1 MKPDFQ
7 NVGDGSCA
15 ATASHYQTSDST
27 ISGGLLGVAGA
38 YTCPRVRSA
47 GPPTAGRLIPSCGA
61 TIARLLEEL
70 ESSLGLA
77 PERGPYLAGTRDMQR
92 PSGRLRCCQGDTKP
106 CLCPPTKRCGCG
118 ISTQAPSCAA
128 SRDIQRPSGRLHCCR
143 GDTRLC
149 RHPSGRRADEPRGQP
164 LPRKSDE
171 ATNSPAP
178 HPWPCGSASRDSLRR
193 RRAARCCAVRAFA
206 SIIEASTPTHCVAP
220 QRKPSTTVLTARIWP
235 QRILVAFMATEDQGA
250 IEPTSQARIT
260 APRVLG

>member
-15 ATASHYQTSDST
+15 ATASHYQASDST

-77 PERGPYLAGTRDMQR
+77 PERGPYLAGARDMQR

-128 SRDIQRPSGRLHCCR
+128 SSDIQKPSGRLHCCR

-149 RHPSGRRADEPRGQP
+149 RHPSGRRAGEPSGQP
-164 LPRKSDE
+164 LPRKSNE

-178 HPWPCGSASRDSLRR
+178 ILGHAGQHLAPLSRRTMLRN
-193 RRAARCCAVRAFA
+193 AAFA
-206 SIIEASTPTHCVAP
+206 SIIEASTPIRSASIRPCSDRRCSAQVNTCSCSSSG
-220 QRKPSTTVLTARIWP
+220 RR
-235 QRILVAFMATEDQGA
+235 E
-250 IEPTSQARIT
+250 
-260 APRVLG
+260 RVRLNQE